1 MITQIDSKTL
11 HRLLNEARDIFSLK
25 IASLAN
31 AYEGYDFCSFYAA
44 KDILIGK
51 YYEELIIRAKGGI
64 SDDAAEELSL
74 FLKVCG
80 FKSALCSLETG
91 KRLEGLGWSRTEE
104 SELFRFSS
112 YLVPENEETP
122 DFSELKENPPL
133 DGVFPIIKDGF
144 PDIRYEDWYTDM
156 NHRIRHGCSKVYTY
170 GGATAA
176 VMADINGG
184 VFISL
189 VAAKK
194 ESRGKGEAKKLL
206 RALGLHNEKQ
216 GREISVL
223 CRQELSLFYKKAGFY
238 EAGKALTIINR

>member
-25 IASLAN
+25 LAALAK
-31 AYEGYDFCSFYAA
+31 AYEGYEFCKFYGA

-64 SDDAAEELSL
+64 SDEAAEELSL

-80 FKSALCSLETG
+80 FKNALCSLETG
-91 KRLEGLGWSRTEE
+91 KRLEALGWSNTSE
-104 SELFRFSS
+104 SEIFRFSS
-112 YLVPENEETP
+112 YLIPENEP
-122 DFSELKENPPL
+122 VPLFSELMENPPL
-133 DGVFPIIKDGF
+133 DEVFPIIKDGF
-144 PDIRYEDWYTDM
+144 PDVNYDDWYTDL
-156 NHRIRHGCSKVYTY
+156 NHRIRHDCAKVYLY

-184 VFISL
+184 AFISL

-194 ESRGKGEAKKLL
+194 EERGKGEAKSLL
-206 RALGLHNEKQ
+206 RCLGLHFEKQ
-216 GREISVL
+216 GKEASVL
-223 CRQELSLFYKKAGFY
+223 CRQELSPFYKKAGFY
-238 EAGKALTIINR
+238 EVGRTVTVFNG